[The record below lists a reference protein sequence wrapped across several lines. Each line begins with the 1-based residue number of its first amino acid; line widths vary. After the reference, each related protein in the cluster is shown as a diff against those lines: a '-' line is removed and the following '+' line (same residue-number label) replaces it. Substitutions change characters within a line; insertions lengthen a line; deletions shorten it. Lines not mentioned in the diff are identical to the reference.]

1 MLKRQKK
8 ETQMYLLLVNH
19 YKTIEICMSIPKYCE
34 INRGGFIQKITFI
47 IAQILPLSQK
57 HARNLHFGGASQG
70 GGGGGRRPPSKN
82 IRFRLSTKVANH

>member
-1 MLKRQKK
+1 
-8 ETQMYLLLVNH
+8 MYLLLVNH

-70 GGGGGRRPPSKN
+70 GGGGGRKASFEKHKISPKS
-82 IRFRLSTKVANH
+82 KVANH

>member
-57 HARNLHFGGASQG
+57 HARSLHFGGASQG
-70 GGGGGRRPPSKN
+70 GGGGGRKATFEKHKISPKY
-82 IRFRLSTKVANH
+82 